1 MSTGFQPAANQSTLD
16 YLMDICHEKAL
27 LSSLSTAD
35 GKRSSLLTA
44 EDLANIRQSMD
55 GSAALGSPRASFAS
69 DIASPVAAAG
79 KKVVNEASVERL
91 AAVANE
97 DEDEDYSH
105 LSTGPVVMRGDT
117 PLGPSARVMLLRRTT
132 LSFRNV
138 SLANIK
144 IRFSR

>member
-1 MSTGFQPAANQSTLD
+1 
-16 YLMDICHEKAL
+16 MDICHEKAL

-55 GSAALGSPRASFAS
+55 GSAALGSPRTSFAS

-79 KKVVNEASVERL
+79 KKVANEASVERL

-97 DEDEDYSH
+97 DEDDSH

-144 IRFSR
+144 IRMLSLI